1 VSLGR
6 YPDGGSFWHSM
17 LRTRGTNNSAP
28 LTSIVISEVM
38 YHPNDPTGTNE
49 NTLLEYVELFNP
61 TAAPVALEDTNG
73 NWRLD
78 GGVGYNF
85 PRNTTIAAGG
95 TLLVVNFGP
104 SDTTASNAFRNAYGI
119 TRPGLTMLGPYS
131 GKLGNRSD
139 RVALEKPQY
148 PDLPG
153 EPYSWVIVD
162 EAIYGNQYPWPA
174 SANGAG
180 NALQRLAASQS
191 GNDPANWI
199 ASTPSPGSA
208 TGGNPDRD
216 GDGMPDDWE
225 RAYALDPDS
234 PADAALDS
242 DNDGLTNLQE
252 YLSGTNPRDASSRLQ
267 FDLVSALG
275 GTVTLRFTAMSN
287 HSYTIQY
294 RDDLA
299 TGGWQKLTNVLA
311 GATTRAADVPDPAG
325 GGGGRERFYRLV
337 TPLIP

>member
-1 VSLGR
+1 
-6 YPDGGSFWHSM
+6 
-17 LRTRGTNNSAP
+17 
-28 LTSIVISEVM
+28 
-38 YHPNDPTGTNE
+38 
-49 NTLLEYVELFNP
+49 
-61 TAAPVALEDTNG
+61 
-73 NWRLD
+73 
-78 GGVGYNF
+78 
-85 PRNTTIAAGG
+85 
-95 TLLVVNFGP
+95 
-104 SDTTASNAFRNAYGI
+104 
-119 TRPGLTMLGPYS
+119 
-131 GKLGNRSD
+131 
-139 RVALEKPQY
+139 
-148 PDLPG
+148 
-153 EPYSWVIVD
+153 VIVD